1 MKKLILFLIIGAASA
16 FDFSLQRRVLTRLAG
31 IQEITE
37 ELKPLW
43 HQHLK
48 GKEILYSINDLYNG
62 LRLER
67 SLSSDCAEDLSLILN
82 PGDALFNTT
91 DFEAEVLL
99 PMADSSGKVG
109 PGIMRGHFEFKGLY
123 PECVNVDFA
132 VPGRERNLK
141 GAYFQVDIDNQLRN
155 NDFEGACNIT
165 KTSTAPPTPNPVC
178 AFRKVNDRIPEI
190 NAGFY
195 VTLVIIGFFLVAGI
209 VSGLLD
215 YIGSEKW
222 KDQPFTKANPLDIAA
237 REQTVMGQIVLN
249 AIFAVDTFFFLSG
262 LMLSFFWF
270 KIFKS
275 RPKQVNSVR
284 GWIMYYIH
292 RIWRLS
298 PPLYIMVLFYTF
310 VFKQMLLNTP
320 YNFVEEVWWDKCSWT
335 WWWEIF
341 YIHNYADYA
350 NLCLGY
356 SWYLD
361 AEMQIYLFTP
371 LLLLPMAF
379 KPVLAIVLGSI
390 VMIISTALN
399 MGMVFYYDWPASYS
413 SIGDARQGVST
424 YSMLMYESPIIRCQI
439 YLIGMAVGWLL
450 QTRKSLKIHWA
461 ANLCLWAIAFA
472 LTTVVVLGLYS
483 EGDGTLLPVFWRA
496 MYSSL
501 SRIAWGVGLAW
512 IVVACWYGHGGFI
525 NEIMSAKFWIPL
537 GRLTYCG
544 YLAQIPVI
552 MLLASLHTSEVWFSG
567 DIEML
572 VTRTF
577 PAVICTFLVAVLYSA
592 LFEINFV
599 KVIFLYFSIRLKL
612 LFQIESILLK

>member
-1 MKKLILFLIIGAASA
+1 
-16 FDFSLQRRVLTRLAG
+16 
-31 IQEITE
+31 
-37 ELKPLW
+37 
-43 HQHLK
+43 
-48 GKEILYSINDLYNG
+48 
-62 LRLER
+62 
-67 SLSSDCAEDLSLILN
+67 
-82 PGDALFNTT
+82 
-91 DFEAEVLL
+91 
-99 PMADSSGKVG
+99 
-109 PGIMRGHFEFKGLY
+109 MRGHFEFKGLY

-190 NAGFY
+190 NAG
-195 VTLVIIGFFLVAGI
+195 VIIGFFLVAGI

-222 KDQPFTKANPLDIAA
+222 KDQPFTKGLPWRLFMACSLYSNI
-237 REQTVMGQIVLN
+237 GS
-249 AIFAVDTFFFLSG
+249 IFNMDTAGKTSNRFQR
-262 LMLSFFWF
+262 F

-284 GWIMYYIH
+284 GWII
-292 RIWRLS
+292 LS

-450 QTRKSLKIHWA
+450 QTRKSLKIHW
-461 ANLCLWAIAFA
+461 
-472 LTTVVVLGLYS
+472 V
-483 EGDGTLLPVFWRA
+483 R
-496 MYSSL
+496 
-501 SRIAWGVGLAW
+501 
-512 IVVACWYGHGGFI
+512 
-525 NEIMSAKFWIPL
+525 K
-537 GRLTYCG
+537 
-544 YLAQIPVI
+544 
-552 MLLASLHTSEVWFSG
+552 
-567 DIEML
+567 
-572 VTRTF
+572 
-577 PAVICTFLVAVLYSA
+577 
-592 LFEINFV
+592 
-599 KVIFLYFSIRLKL
+599 
-612 LFQIESILLK
+612 